1 MVMVILVI
9 MISVTDTVIFLI
21 IVMDMVMDMVM
32 VLVMI
37 FVVIMVLVI
46 ITASVLQMGEIVG
59 ERPAVDNC
67 QPGLASRYHQH
78 FAVVIIII
86 RVIVVVTV
94 HVYENHCNNVTGK
107 LLPIVI
113 CSISS
118 PLC

>member
-1 MVMVILVI
+1 MVR
-9 MISVTDTVIFLI
+9 
-21 IVMDMVMDMVM
+21 DMVM
-32 VLVMI
+32 VSVMI

-94 HVYENHCNNVTGK
+94 PNIFHNVHENH
-107 LLPIVI
+107 
-113 CSISS
+113 
-118 PLC
+118 

>member
-9 MISVTDTVIFLI
+9 MISVKDTVIFV
-21 IVMDMVMDMVM
+21 IVVMAMVM

-37 FVVIMVLVI
+37 RVLVI

-78 FAVVIIII
+78 FAVVIYNHHHQGHRCI
-86 RVIVVVTV
+86 R
-94 HVYENHCNNVTGK
+94 
-107 LLPIVI
+107 
-113 CSISS
+113 CSKYIS
-118 PLC
+118 

>member
-1 MVMVILVI
+1 MVMV
-9 MISVTDTVIFLI
+9 
-21 IVMDMVMDMVM
+21 MD
-32 VLVMI
+32 MI
-37 FVVIMVLVI
+37 FVVIMVMVI

-94 HVYENHCNNVTGK
+94 PNISHHVRENHCNNATGK

>member
-1 MVMVILVI
+1 MVMV
-9 MISVTDTVIFLI
+9 
-21 IVMDMVMDMVM
+21 MD
-32 VLVMI
+32 MI
-37 FVVIMVLVI
+37 FVVIMVIVI

-94 HVYENHCNNVTGK
+94 PNISHHVHENHCNNVTGK